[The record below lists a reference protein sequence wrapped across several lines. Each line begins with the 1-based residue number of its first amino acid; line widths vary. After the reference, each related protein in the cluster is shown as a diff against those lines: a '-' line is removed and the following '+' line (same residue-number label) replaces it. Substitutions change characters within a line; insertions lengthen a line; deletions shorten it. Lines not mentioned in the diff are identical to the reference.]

1 MKKILI
7 SFMMMLAY
15 EAQAQTCIP
24 TPDCAGLGYTA
35 TSCSGAFLRCPFD
48 TTKMFCA
55 SGGGGGSSSGG
66 GATPESGGCLVGM
79 IYYSDGSCS
88 QYRETDKTAIGV
100 VVEDNAY
107 VMSVPK
113 SGISWASSSSTD
125 VTSIPNYTSSASSA
139 AKNSYLG
146 KLNTTAIV
154 AAYSSDTTSNNAA
167 KYCNSYSTAGTSAGQ
182 WYLPAAGEL
191 YDGLYLNNKKV
202 TRAFAQLG
210 VAVSGYF
217 WSSSELSGNYAWYVT
232 ASDGYMT
239 YNYKGNDNSVSCLL
253 AL

>member
-1 MKKILI
+1 MKKIFLCV
-7 SFMMMLAY
+7 SVLLAGQ
-15 EAQAQTCIP
+15 AQAQTCIP
-24 TPDCAGLGYTA
+24 TPDCAGLGYTE

-48 TTKMFCA
+48 TSKMFCA
-55 SGGGGGSSSGG
+55 SSASGGGNSGG

-88 QYRETDKTAIGV
+88 TGLDGSKTAIGV

-107 VMSVPK
+107 VMSKPT
-113 SGISWASSSSTD
+113 SMTWASDSKDVSGLTNFSSED
-125 VTSIPNYTSSASSA
+125 E
-139 AKNSYLG
+139 AKGDYLG
-146 KLNTTAIV
+146 KLNTAAIV

-202 TRAFAQLG
+202 TRAFTQLG

-217 WSSSELSGNYAWYVT
+217 WSSSEYSSGGAWFVYSNVGGIGWN
-232 ASDGYMT
+232 S
-239 YNYKGNDNSVSCLL
+239 KGSARSVSCLL

>member
-7 SFMMMLAY
+7 SLSLMFAGY
-15 EAQAQTCIP
+15 AQAQTCIP
-24 TPDCAGLGYTA
+24 TPDCAGLGYTE

-48 TTKMFCA
+48 TSKMFCA
-55 SGGGGGSSSGG
+55 SSSGSGGG

-88 QYRETDKTAIGV
+88 TGLDSSKTAIGV

-107 VMSVPK
+107 VMSKPT
-113 SGISWASSSSTD
+113 SMTWASNTSTD
-125 VTSIPNYTSSASSA
+125 VSSMTNFSSGDA
-139 AKNSYLG
+139 AKGDYLG
-146 KLNTTAIV
+146 KLNTAAIV

-182 WYLPAAGEL
+182 WYLPAAGEIVDFVSGNYATL
-191 YDGLYLNNKKV
+191 A
-202 TRAFAQLG
+202 RAFSKLG
-210 VAVSGYF
+210 VAISGTF
-217 WSSSELSGNYAWYVT
+217 WSSSEYSSNYAWHVYS
-232 ASDGYMT
+232 SDGNMFSST
-239 YNYKGNDNSVSCLL
+239 KTDGNYSVSCLL

>member
-55 SGGGGGSSSGG
+55 SGGGGG
-66 GATPESGGCLVGM
+66 ATPESGGCLVGM

-88 QYRETDKTAIGV
+88 TGVDGSKTAIGV

-113 SGISWASSSSTD
+113 SGMKWASNTSTD
-125 VTSIPNYTSSASSA
+125 VSSITNYDSGDA
-139 AKNSYLG
+139 AKGDYLG

-217 WSSSELSGNYAWYVT
+217 WSSSEYINFYAWSVT
-232 ASDGYMT
+232 SIYGLVS
-239 YNYKGNDNSVSCLL
+239 NLNKGDYYSVSCLL

>member
-7 SFMMMLAY
+7 SFIVLLAY
-15 EAQAQTCIP
+15 EVQAQTCIP

-55 SGGGGGSSSGG
+55 SGGGG

-202 TRAFAQLG
+202 TRAFTLFG
-210 VAVSGYF
+210 VAMNDYY
-217 WSSSELSGNYAWYVT
+217 WSSSEGDFERAWYI
-232 ASDGYMT
+232 SILGSLGYE
-239 YNYKGNDNSVSCLL
+239 YKTSKRSVACFL
-253 AL
+253 AI

>member
-55 SGGGGGSSSGG
+55 SGGGGSSSGG

-88 QYRETDKTAIGV
+88 QYRETGKNAVGV
-100 VVEDNAY
+100 VVRDNKLI
-107 VMSVPK
+107 MSADLP
-113 SGISWASSSSTD
+113 
-125 VTSIPNYTSSASSA
+125 TSIPWAVDSVDISGLTNYIDGTVV
-139 AKNSYLG
+139 KGDYNG
-146 KLNTTAIV
+146 KANTATIV
-154 AAYSSDTTSNNAA
+154 AHYGASASNNAA
-167 KYCNSYSTAGTSAGQ
+167 VLCYNYAPSGMSGTKNQ
-182 WYLPAAGEL
+182 WYLPAAGEF
-191 YDGLYLNNKKV
+191 YDYVAGNYEVLSK
-202 TRAFAQLG
+202 AFSKIG
-210 VAVSGYF
+210 INMSSNY
-217 WSSSELSGNYAWYVT
+217 WSSSAYNIYSAWRVSPYDGNMETSGK
-232 ASDGYMT
+232 SG
-239 YNYKGNDNSVSCLL
+239 SRLVSCFL

>member
-1 MKKILI
+1 MKKIFLCV
-7 SFMMMLAY
+7 SVLLAGQ
-15 EAQAQTCIP
+15 AQAQTCIP
-24 TPDCAGLGYTA
+24 TPDCAGLGYTE

-48 TTKMFCA
+48 TSKMFCA
-55 SGGGGGSSSGG
+55 SSAGGGSSSSGG

-88 QYRETDKTAIGV
+88 RSVDGSKTAIGV

-113 SGISWASSSSTD
+113 TGTMTWASTSND
-125 VTSIPNYTSSASSA
+125 VSGLTNFYSDNQ
-139 AKNSYLG
+139 AKLDYLG
-146 KLNTTAIV
+146 KLNTAAIV
-154 AAYSSDTTSNNAA
+154 AAYSSDTTINNAA

-210 VAVSGYF
+210 VVINGYF
-217 WSSSELSGNYAWYVT
+217 WSSSEYSSGDAWFVSSI
-232 ASDGYMT
+232 SDDVVNENKYS
-239 YNYKGNDNSVSCLL
+239 YNRSVSCFL

>member
-1 MKKILI
+1 
-7 SFMMMLAY
+7 MLAY
-15 EAQAQTCIP
+15 EVQAQTCIP

-55 SGGGGGSSSGG
+55 SGGGGG
-66 GATPESGGCLVGM
+66 ATPESGGCLVGM

-88 QYRETDKTAIGV
+88 VGVDGSKTAIGV

-113 SGISWASSSSTD
+113 SGIKWASNSSSD
-125 VTSIPNYTSSASSA
+125 VSSIINNANGDSA
-139 AKNSYLG
+139 KGDYLG
-146 KLNTTAIV
+146 KLNTSAIV

-167 KYCNSYSTAGTSAGQ
+167 VYCNEYTTAGTSAGQ

-202 TRAFAQLG
+202 TRVFAQLG

-217 WSSSELSGNYAWYVT
+217 WSSSENYSGVAWLLGV
-232 ASDGYMT
+232 SNGNMFDEGKT
-239 YNYKGNDNSVSCLL
+239 YTHSVACFL
-253 AL
+253 AI